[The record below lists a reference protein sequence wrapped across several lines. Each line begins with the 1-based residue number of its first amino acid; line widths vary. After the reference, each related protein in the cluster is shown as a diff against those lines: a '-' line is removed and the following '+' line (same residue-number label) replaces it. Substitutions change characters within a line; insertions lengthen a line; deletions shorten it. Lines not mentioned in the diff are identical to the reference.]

1 MVLCTGFLKMI
12 GTASVALT
20 GSTTGLSSRGL
31 TTLSYV
37 PPSASPTVMA
47 DITTN
52 PSTSSTP
59 AAPSPGI
66 AATGTG
72 ARRSPRKEA
81 MRVKSP
87 LIYSH
92 PMSSLEN
99 APPIYLKLD
108 ALQPS
113 GSFKDRGMAT
123 LCSTLQRQGARRLVS
138 SSGGNAGLSAALCG
152 RILGMPVQVIV
163 PSTTKP
169 LMLEKIRAQGAKVEV
184 FGKNWNEADARARW
198 VVEEGGR
205 EGGPEAVAYIP
216 PYDHP
221 LLWEGHSTLVDEL
234 VEGGREGGM
243 EEAPAAIVASVGGGG
258 WVVGV
263 ETEGAAS
270 FAAGLAAGEVVRLT
284 EIQTVATSLGA
295 LEVTPRALEYAR
307 SGGRAGGR
315 DGGQDKGPRLTLS
328 EVVTDAEAVQA
339 CRAFLRDHRLL
350 VEPACGAAL
359 ALGYS
364 PRLRKRLKA
373 WSEAKGGRPV
383 VIVVCGGSGITPEI
397 LVEMERGLG
406 VGS

>member
-1 MVLCTGFLKMI
+1 M
-12 GTASVALT
+12 
-20 GSTTGLSSRGL
+20 
-31 TTLSYV
+31 
-37 PPSASPTVMA
+37 
-47 DITTN
+47 
-52 PSTSSTP
+52 
-59 AAPSPGI
+59 
-66 AATGTG
+66 
-72 ARRSPRKEA
+72 
-81 MRVKSP
+81 
-87 LIYSH
+87 
-92 PMSSLEN
+92 
-99 APPIYLKLD
+99 
-108 ALQPS
+108 
-113 GSFKDRGMAT
+113 
-123 LCSTLQRQGARRLVS
+123 CSTLQRQGARRLVS

-258 WVVGV
+258 LLCGIYEGLSRYEGRAGWEDVGVVGV